1 MPQLSDFGLAI
12 WGPTESSF
20 QIEANVVGTFGYL
33 APEYFMYGKM
43 SNKIDVYAFG
53 IVLLELLS
61 GRRAISA
68 ETWKEQKSLV
78 MWVRPLSHHSSQF

>member
-1 MPQLSDFGLAI
+1 
-12 WGPTESSF
+12 
-20 QIEANVVGTFGYL
+20 
-33 APEYFMYGKM
+33 MYGKM

-68 ETWKEQKSLV
+68 ETSKEQQSLV
-78 MWVRPLSHHSSQF
+78 MWVRLLSKVLPTIEIVFHTLCIQR